1 MIVDLRGYPGGLK
14 AVAELFPSGSV
25 GSAAWHHMLDREGPG
40 PPRPGPPSG
49 SVIEGLRAPDAA
61 PVVWLT
67 DGNAVSAAETVLL
80 FARAYKQPIFG
91 PTPTA
96 GADGENAN
104 ERLMGTWYYS
114 WTGSHATMLD
124 GAPLFHVGVSPDHLT
139 PLSAAGLS
147 RGEDEPLAA
156 ALGWHLAR
164 RGGG

>member
-1 MIVDLRGYPGGLK
+1 M
-14 AVAELFPSGSV
+14 GSV
-25 GSAAWHHMLDREGPG
+25 GSAAWLHVLDREGPG

-67 DGNAVSAAETVLL
+67 DARAVSAAETVLL
-80 FARAYKQPIFG
+80 FARAYGQPIFG

-96 GADGENAN
+96 GADGENVN

-124 GAPLFHVGVSPDHLT
+124 GAPLFNLGIVPDHPT
-139 PLSAAGLS
+139 PLSTGSLS

-156 ALGWHLAR
+156 ALTWHLAR